1 VSDPLPGGDGLNRAV
16 ERLVN
21 HVSHWTPPRWA
32 ASGAPGQ
39 GSRADVMHA
48 LVQRLADLAA
58 DAESQPRRRVPR
70 LENDLALPDQL
81 RVIVA
86 DLLAA
91 RPAEATL
98 AEAARL
104 VAAVNVSI

>member
-1 VSDPLPGGDGLNRAV
+1 
-16 ERLVN
+16 
-21 HVSHWTPPRWA
+21 
-32 ASGAPGQ
+32 
-39 GSRADVMHA
+39 
-48 LVQRLADLAA
+48 
-58 DAESQPRRRVPR
+58 VPR

-91 RPAEATL
+91 GPDEATL